1 VNEVTFGLFFLLI
14 VPIIGLALFALWIYA
29 LIDAIRTPESSFQTG
44 TQLIWVIVILLGN
57 VIGAIIYLIMGRPQ
71 RA

>member
-1 VNEVTFGLFFLLI
+1 MEIGLLLVI
-14 VPIIGLALFALWIYA
+14 VPIIGLALFALWLYA
-29 LIDAIRTPESSFQTG
+29 LIDAIRTPEASFQTG

-57 VIGAIIYLIMGRPQ
+57 VIGAILYLLIGRPR